1 MWLTRKLGVDKA
13 IAYTSAGQAISAGG
27 GFITALFILKCLSGV
42 EQGYYY
48 TFKSILAI
56 QVFFELGMNTVI
68 TQYVAHE
75 ASHLTW
81 NGTSLTGENRYRS
94 RLSSLLH
101 FCTKWYS
108 FFAIILLL
116 SLIIGGYAFFSH
128 YSKDSTGIEWQTP
141 WLILCFTT
149 ALNLLLTPIFS
160 YLQGLGKVKE
170 VSAYYFYKYLFYLIG
185 VLISFA
191 LGAKLYALS
200 IGNVIYIL
208 VSFVALFGTPLG
220 KIIKEIFQTPVV
232 EKMSY
237 MKEIFPFQWKIAVSW
252 ISGYFIFQL
261 FNPVIFAT
269 NGAVVAGQMGMT
281 LTVLTG
287 IQALTYSWTS
297 TKVPTYSGYIELKKY
312 KELDRLFHFTVRQA
326 ISVNAACL
334 VTFFGF
340 IFLFRYF
347 DITISGV
354 NLANRFLDYLPM
366 VLMMIPE
373 FVNQFIT
380 AWGTYLRCHKQ
391 EPFLYYSIVC
401 GLLCCFSTLG
411 IGHFFGV
418 NGITLG
424 YCIITLALTPWAYRI
439 FVNKR
444 RIWHSEKPEKSF

>member
-1 MWLTRKLGVDKA
+1 MGLRRKLGIDKS
-13 IAYTSAGQAISAGG
+13 IAYTSAGQMVSAGG
-27 GFITALFILKCLSGV
+27 GFLTALFILKCLSGT

-75 ASHLTW
+75 VSHLQW
-81 NGTSLTGENRYRS
+81 NGEELTGESRYRS
-94 RLSSLLH
+94 RLSSLLR
-101 FCTKWYS
+101 FCSKWYT

-116 SLIIGGYAFFSH
+116 ALVVGGFAFFAN
-128 YSKDSTGIEWQTP
+128 YDKDARGIEWQMP

-149 ALNLLLTPIFS
+149 ALNLLLTPVFS

-170 VSAYYFYKYLFYLIG
+170 VAQFYFFKYSLYLVS

-200 IGNVIYIL
+200 IGNITYIA
-208 VSFVALFGTPLG
+208 VSIAALLCTPLG
-220 KIIKEIFQTPVV
+220 RIVWKIFRTPVV
-232 EKMSY
+232 ERISY

-252 ISGYFIFQL
+252 ISGYFIFQI

-269 NGAVVAGQMGMT
+269 DGAVAAGQMGMT

-297 TKVPTYSGYIELKKY
+297 TKVPTYSGFIEMKKY

-326 ISVNAACL
+326 VSVNMACL
-334 VTFFGF
+334 AAFFAC
-340 IFLFRYF
+340 IFAFRHF
-347 DITISGV
+347 GIIIMDV
-354 NLANRFLDYLPM
+354 NLADRFLAYTPM
-366 VLMMIPE
+366 LLMMVPE
-373 FVNQFIT
+373 FANQFIT

-391 EPFLYYSIVC
+391 EPFLMYSVVTGI
-401 GLLCCFSTLG
+401 LCCASTLG
-411 IGHFFGV
+411 LGHLFGV
-418 NGITLG
+418 DGITTG
-424 YCIITLALTPWAYRI
+424 YCAITVLLMPWAHHIYTA
-439 FVNKR
+439 KKKL
-444 RIWHSEKPEKSF
+444 WHAPEFANT